1 MMVRPREH
9 TREEFV
15 DAAIRIVDAEGL
27 DALTLRRLGSDV
39 GVSFTALYTY
49 FSTRED
55 LIAALVDAVSA
66 DIIAGVVPTGESARE
81 QVVAIS
87 LATRRA
93 LSKHP
98 RLAAVYVSDQ
108 SGASGGNDATR
119 SVAGLL
125 EAAGLEGR
133 DVVTAYRVI
142 ESYVFGSTIFD
153 LGAAPNHLTI
163 RRRRYVDVGHDA
175 FKSVAT
181 SGKTVRQH
189 NDEAFERGL
198 EILLDGLG
206 IR

>member
-1 MMVRPREH
+1 MVRPREH
-9 TREEFV
+9 TQAEFV
-15 DAAIRIVDAEGL
+15 AAAIRIVDDEGL
-27 DALTLRRLGSDV
+27 DALTLRRLGTEV

-49 FSTRED
+49 FATRED

-66 DIIAGVVPTGESARE
+66 DIIAGVVPTGESPRE

-93 LSKHP
+93 LAKHP
-98 RLAAVYVSDQ
+98 RLASVYVSDQ

-119 SVAGLL
+119 MVAGLL

-133 DVVTAYRVI
+133 DVATAYRVI

-153 LGAAPNHLTI
+153 LGAAPNHLSI
-163 RRRRYVDVGHDA
+163 RRRRYVEVGHDA
-175 FKSVAT
+175 FKSVA
-181 SGKTVRQH
+181 SSAKAVGRH

-198 EILLDGLG
+198 ELILDGLG
-206 IR
+206 L

>member
-1 MMVRPREH
+1 MVRPREH

-15 DAAIRIVDAEGL
+15 TSAIRIVDDEGL
-27 DALTLRRLGSDV
+27 DALTLRRLGTEV

-49 FSTRED
+49 FATRED

-66 DIIAGVVPTGESARE
+66 DIIAGVVPTGESPRE

-93 LSKHP
+93 LAKHP
-98 RLAAVYVSDQ
+98 RLASVYVSDQ

-119 SVAGLL
+119 MVAGLL

-133 DVVTAYRVI
+133 DVATAYRVI

-153 LGAAPNHLTI
+153 LGAAPNHLSI
-163 RRRRYVDVGHDA
+163 RRRRYVEVGHDA
-175 FKSVAT
+175 FKSVA
-181 SGKTVRQH
+181 SSAKAVGRH

-198 EILLDGLG
+198 ALILDGLG
-206 IR
+206 M

>member
-1 MMVRPREH
+1 MVRPREH

-15 DAAIRIVDAEGL
+15 AAAVRIVDTEGL
-27 DALTLRRLGSDV
+27 DALTLRRLGTEV

-55 LIAALVDAVSA
+55 LIAALVDAVTA
-66 DIIAGVVPTGESARE
+66 DIIAGVVPTGGSVRE
-81 QVVAIS
+81 QVIAIS
-87 LATRRA
+87 LASRRA
-93 LSKHP
+93 LAKHP

-108 SGASGGNDATR
+108 SDASGGNDATR
-119 SVAGLL
+119 MVANLL

-153 LGAAPNHLTI
+153 LGAAPNHLSI
-163 RRRRYVDVGHDA
+163 RRRRYIDVGHDA
-175 FKSVAT
+175 FKFVAT
-181 SGKTVRQH
+181 SARAVGQH

-206 IR
+206 I

>member
-1 MMVRPREH
+1 MVRPREH

-15 DAAIRIVDAEGL
+15 AAAIRIVDDEGL
-27 DALTLRRLGSDV
+27 DALTLRRLGTEV

-49 FSTRED
+49 FATRED

-66 DIIAGVVPTGESARE
+66 DIIAGVVPTGESPRE

-93 LSKHP
+93 LAKHP
-98 RLAAVYVSDQ
+98 RLASVYVSDQ

-119 SVAGLL
+119 MVAGLL

-133 DVVTAYRVI
+133 DVATAYRVI

-153 LGAAPNHLTI
+153 LGAAPNHLSI
-163 RRRRYVDVGHDA
+163 RRRRYVEVGHDA
-175 FKSVAT
+175 FKSVA
-181 SGKTVRQH
+181 SSAKAVGRH

-198 EILLDGLG
+198 ALILDGLG
-206 IR
+206 M